1 MQSSTDKPSAVSEKL
16 TSQGMEVMQERGRC
30 SLQQWQMSPLTQ
42 CQVCGDASEINI
54 EFNSKTNKPAQL
66 ASFSNKNVEDS
77 NNVKKVI
84 LFLFFK

>member
-1 MQSSTDKPSAVSEKL
+1 
-16 TSQGMEVMQERGRC
+16 MEVTQEQDRC

-54 EFNSKTNKPAQL
+54 EFNSNMNKPTQP
-66 ASFSNKNVEDS
+66 ASFSNKNVEES

-84 LFLFFK
+84 LPLF